1 MNPKEV
7 IPHHIRLMLLKCSLG
22 WLVMNEPSC
31 SFDSSPLVSLSH
43 CWCCCCW
50 LFPEVSN
57 CNEGVFWNL
66 KQLLRLDLS
75 RNNIIN
81 IHSMA
86 FQNGVP
92 VLSQLDLANNLLG
105 KIPFMAI
112 SSMKSLKTLDLSN
125 NRIENIEDSFTKIKL
140 KLDKLI
146 LNENAIKVITKN
158 SFQNFKWI
166 NSTSL
171 QNNPI
176 HTVQDHGFLDTGIR
190 ELDFHNCRIGNLN
203 PGAFRGLERSL
214 ESLDLS
220 SNRLS
225 FLPHNLFDDF
235 DTIRKLSLSNNI
247 LAISPNISFSSFR

>member
-1 MNPKEV
+1 MY
-7 IPHHIRLMLLKCSLG
+7 IFG
-22 WLVMNEPSC
+22 WLSLLEWLG
-31 SFDSSPLVSLSH
+31 FGFKFLLSSPVLNS
-43 CWCCCCW
+43 
-50 LFPEVSN
+50 
-57 CNEGVFWNL
+57 NEGVFWNL

-125 NRIENIEDSFTKIKL
+125 NRIENIEDSFSKIKL

-146 LNENAIKVITKN
+146 LNENSINVITKN

-166 NSTSL
+166 NFTSL
-171 QNNPI
+171 RNNPI
-176 HTVQDHGFLDTGIR
+176 HTVQDHGFLDTGVR
-190 ELDFHNCRIGNLN
+190 ELDLANCRIGNLN

-225 FLPHNLFDDF
+225 FLPASLFDDF
-235 DTIRKLSLSNNI
+235 DSIRKLFLSHNI

>member
-1 MNPKEV
+1 
-7 IPHHIRLMLLKCSLG
+7 
-22 WLVMNEPSC
+22 
-31 SFDSSPLVSLSH
+31 
-43 CWCCCCW
+43 
-50 LFPEVSN
+50 
-57 CNEGVFWNL
+57 
-66 KQLLRLDLS
+66 
-75 RNNIIN
+75 
-81 IHSMA
+81 MA

-125 NRIENIEDSFTKIKL
+125 NRIENIEDGFSKIKL

-146 LNENAIKVITKN
+146 LNENSINVITKN

-166 NSTSL
+166 NFTSL
-171 QNNPI
+171 RNNPI
-176 HTVQDHGFLDTGIR
+176 HTVQDHGFFDAGVR
-190 ELDFHNCRIGNLN
+190 ELDLANCRIGNLN

-225 FLPHNLFDDF
+225 FLPASLFDDF
-235 DTIRKLSLSNNI
+235 DSIRKLFLSHNI